1 MKHTISNSRLS
12 IAVDTFGA
20 ELKSLKR
27 KSDGRE
33 YMWDAKPEY
42 WKRTS
47 PVLFPIVGSLSDG
60 QYIYN
65 GNSYEMSQHGFARD
79 KEFELVSSTDDELK
93 FVLKSDSETKA
104 KYPFDFEL
112 EIGYK
117 INDDNVQVS
126 WFVKNKSDKDMYFS
140 IGGHPAFNCPVNKDD
155 NQTDYKLKV
164 DAKEVLLSSVIGKGG
179 TLTSRKKAFPL
190 NKDGYMNITKNLFDE
205 DALIIEDHQAHEVS
219 LCTPDNEPY
228 ITVKF
233 DAPLFGIWSPVGKNA
248 PFVCIEPWYGRC
260 DRTAF
265 KGDLSK
271 REWGNHLTPGETFNA
286 SYNISIN

>member
-60 QYIYN
+60 QYTYN

-79 KEFELVSSTDDELK
+79 KEFELVESTDDELK
-93 FVLKSDSETKA
+93 FVLRSDSETKA

-117 INDDNVQVS
+117 INDDNVKVS
-126 WFVKNKSDKDMYFS
+126 WFVKNKSNKDMYFS
-140 IGGHPAFNCPVNKDD
+140 IGGHPAFNCPVNEDD
-155 NQTDYKLKV
+155 DKTDYKLKV

-190 NKDGYMNITKNLFDE
+190 NKDGYMNITKNLFDD

-228 ITVKF
+228 ITVSF
-233 DAPLFGIWSPVGKNA
+233 DAPLFGIWSPVGKDA